1 MNLSKIKSLVMLL
14 LMCVFL
20 TAPLGFSLAAGG
32 GEDGEVHSKGWVSTD
47 TYKVMNFVVLT
58 VGLFFILR
66 KPVGEALNSRIKG
79 IEDQLEELEAKKEEA
94 EKTLAEYN
102 KKISTLDNEAEQIL
116 AQYIEQGETA
126 KKRILEEASQSAKKL
141 EEQAKRNIEHEF
153 KDAKKRLQEEII
165 SKALVKAEEIIT
177 GSIKTED
184 QDRLV
189 DDYLN
194 KVVA

>member
-32 GEDGEVHSKGWVSTD
+32 GDDGEVHSKGWVSTD

-116 AQYIEQGETA
+116 AQYVEQGETA